1 MEMNELITLIKKLMK
16 NMGLNESSCLVYAVL
31 SVSEKP
37 LCIKEI
43 SAKTG
48 YSITMV
54 YSSIKDLMENNLVE
68 RIRMGKR
75 ILYTANI
82 NFIDVFERRRK
93 KLMDEFILPISNID
107 INKYSKNQRIKEIKE
122 YAKNVY
128 DYFKEYYTK

>member
-1 MEMNELITLIKKLMK
+1 
-16 NMGLNESSCLVYAVL
+16 
-31 SVSEKP
+31 
-37 LCIKEI
+37 
-43 SAKTG
+43 
-48 YSITMV
+48 
-54 YSSIKDLMENNLVE
+54 MENNLVE

-128 DYFKEYYTK
+128 DYFKKNYTK

>member
-1 MEMNELITLIKKLMK
+1 
-16 NMGLNESSCLVYAVL
+16 
-31 SVSEKP
+31 
-37 LCIKEI
+37 
-43 SAKTG
+43 
-48 YSITMV
+48 
-54 YSSIKDLMENNLVE
+54 MENNLVE

-128 DYFKEYYTK
+128 EYFKKYYTK